1 VSAMTAQLAFVFNSR
16 GAKCVSVDVFP
27 MRSIKRSIITLVAFA
42 AVTHVA
48 LARDGPP
55 RIALVIPG
63 PVDCVKDALT
73 VPIMRESGI
82 DPATVDQYCYSELRD
97 VPQQMRRIVLTKPDV
112 LLIFASAL
120 AARAAREASPTL
132 PIVFADVAD
141 PVKNGLA
148 KSLAHPGLNMTG
160 ITSNT
165 DELLGKRIEV
175 IKEAL
180 LEVHRIALL
189 ANLSNEG
196 QPAFLRIAQD
206 AAQALRIET
215 RLYEVRSL
223 SELNAAFAAME
234 RDRMQVVLLLPDAW
248 FFPHRVEL
256 VAISASHHV
265 PLVTGNVIYGEL
277 GGLLTYGANLSAM
290 ARRAWLYVHKILDGA
305 NANDLPAEQPV
316 ELDFIVN
323 AKTAREQGLKIAPTT
338 MMRATR
344 VIE

>member
-1 VSAMTAQLAFVFNSR
+1 
-16 GAKCVSVDVFP
+16 
-27 MRSIKRSIITLVAFA
+27 MRSIKRSIALVALA
-42 AVTHVA
+42 AVTHVS

-63 PVDCVKDALT
+63 RVGCVKDVLT
-73 VPIMRESGI
+73 VPKMQENGI
-82 DPATVDQYCYSELRD
+82 DPATVEQYCFSELRD
-97 VPQQMRRIVLTKPDV
+97 VPQQMRKIVLTKPDV
-112 LLIFASAL
+112 ALIFASAL
-120 AARAAREASPTL
+120 VVRAAREASPTL

-160 ITSNT
+160 ITSSI
-165 DELLGKRIEV
+165 DEILGKRIEV

-180 LEVHRIALL
+180 PEVHRIALL
-189 ANLSNEG
+189 GNLSNEG
-196 QPAFLRIAQD
+196 QKAFLRIAQE

-215 RLYEVRSL
+215 RVYEVRSPP
-223 SELNAAFAAME
+223 ELNAAFAAMQ
-234 RDRMQVVLLLPDAW
+234 RDQMQVVLLLPDAW

-256 VAISASHHV
+256 VALSASHHV
-265 PLVTGNVIYGEL
+265 PLVTGNVVYAEL
-277 GGLLTYGANLSAM
+277 GGLLTYGTNLSAM
-290 ARRAWLYVHKILDGA
+290 ANRAWLYVRKILEGA
-305 NANDLPAEQPV
+305 NPSDLPVEQPV